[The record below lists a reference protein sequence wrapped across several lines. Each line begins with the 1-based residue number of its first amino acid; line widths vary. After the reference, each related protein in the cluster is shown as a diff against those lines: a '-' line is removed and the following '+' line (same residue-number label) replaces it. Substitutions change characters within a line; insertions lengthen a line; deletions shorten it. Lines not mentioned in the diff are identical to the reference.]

1 MIEVLDELELD
12 SDLKQTV
19 ISVAQAALLQE
30 GCAGDATIRITDGE
44 TVRELNRTYRNID
57 SETDVLSF
65 PAQEGESL
73 LCVPDRYLGDIA
85 ISLPRAK
92 LQAEEYGHSLKREL
106 SFLTVH
112 GILHLIGYD
121 HVDEAE
127 RKKMFDKQ
135 EQILEKMEIKR

>member
-1 MIEVLDELELD
+1 MIEVLDELDLD

-19 ISVAQAALLQE
+19 IAVAQAALLYE
-30 GCAGDATIRITDGE
+30 GRAGDATIRITDGE
-44 TVRELNRTYRNID
+44 TVRELNRVYRNID

-65 PAQEGESL
+65 PSQEGEGL
-73 LCVPDRYLGDIA
+73 LCVPDKYLGDIA

-106 SFLTVH
+106 AFLTVH
-112 GILHLIGYD
+112 GMLHIIGYD
-121 HVDEAE
+121 HINEDE